1 MMLLGMGIAITVP
14 YFVLFATNEL
24 GMSTNQ
30 FGVLLALAAVSQF
43 TVNAIVARFSDTHH
57 LNRKILI
64 ICALFMGALS
74 FLYILHP
81 SYMAIYYSICDIS
94 RIIRTCNAPIYASA
108 RESINASSSRN
119 NAKFANTVLR
129 SMFSFGFYLVHS
141 LVHISFNLWATQGC
155 WRHSYHFIIY
165 TVVTNIL
172 L

>member
-94 RIIRTCNAPIYASA
+94 RIIRTCNAPIICI
-108 RESINASSSRN
+108 R
-119 NAKFANTVLR
+119 
-129 SMFSFGFYLVHS
+129 
-141 LVHISFNLWATQGC
+141 
-155 WRHSYHFIIY
+155 
-165 TVVTNIL
+165 
-172 L
+172 

>member
-24 GMSTNQ
+24 GNVDNHWCS
-30 FGVLLALAAVSQF
+30 LALAAVSQF

-74 FLYILHP
+74 F
-81 SYMAIYYSICDIS
+81 SIYFTS
-94 RIIRTCNAPIYASA
+94 
-108 RESINASSSRN
+108 
-119 NAKFANTVLR
+119 
-129 SMFSFGFYLVHS
+129 
-141 LVHISFNLWATQGC
+141 
-155 WRHSYHFIIY
+155 IIY
-165 TVVTNIL
+165 GYL

>member
-1 MMLLGMGIAITVP
+1 MFSALLHIKNYKLFLINMMLLGMGIAITVP

-64 ICALFMGALS
+64 ICALFMGA
-74 FLYILHP
+74 HP

-94 RIIRTCNAPIYASA
+94 RIIRTCNAPIICI
-108 RESINASSSRN
+108 R
-119 NAKFANTVLR
+119 
-129 SMFSFGFYLVHS
+129 
-141 LVHISFNLWATQGC
+141 
-155 WRHSYHFIIY
+155 
-165 TVVTNIL
+165 
-172 L
+172 

>member
-14 YFVLFATNEL
+14 YFVLFATKEL

-64 ICALFMGALS
+64 ICALFMGHLVFYI
-74 FLYILHP
+74 FLHT

-94 RIIRTCNAPIYASA
+94 RIIRTCNAPIICI
-108 RESINASSSRN
+108 R
-119 NAKFANTVLR
+119 
-129 SMFSFGFYLVHS
+129 
-141 LVHISFNLWATQGC
+141 
-155 WRHSYHFIIY
+155 
-165 TVVTNIL
+165 
-172 L
+172 

>member
-14 YFVLFATNEL
+14 YFVLFATKEL

-64 ICALFMGALS
+64 ICALFMGHLFS
-74 FLYILHP
+74 
-81 SYMAIYYSICDIS
+81 IYFTY
-94 RIIRTCNAPIYASA
+94 
-108 RESINASSSRN
+108 
-119 NAKFANTVLR
+119 
-129 SMFSFGFYLVHS
+129 
-141 LVHISFNLWATQGC
+141 
-155 WRHSYHFIIY
+155 IIY
-165 TVVTNIL
+165 GYL